1 MSDAAQSGK
10 HVELSDLQS
19 VKLGIGDVVQLQ
31 DFSHE
36 KLRHYVKLIGYLHK
50 KSVVVSHPM
59 RDEKLLFIK
68 KGESFLLR
76 GFSGTRTDEFTADVV
91 NVCLQPYPYLHLSY
105 PVQINTV
112 NMRAALRIKRR
123 LVCSVC
129 LKDSGQTTPA
139 TIEDMSISGAR
150 IQSRTAFGKIG
161 DKVEVSFRLPIDGLE
176 VARGAGHHPQRGQ
189 RGRSFRCR
197 KTGVERSGI
206 PSAGRDRTDLSAQLY
221 LQKHGRQLNARPD
234 TMRKEMTT

>member
-1 MSDAAQSGK
+1 MNDAVQSGK

-31 DFSHE
+31 GFSHE

-76 GFSGTRTDEFTADVV
+76 GFSGTRTYEFTADVV

-105 PVQINTV
+105 PVQISAV
-112 NMRAALRIKRR
+112 NMRAALRIKLR

-129 LKDSGQTTPA
+129 LKDFGQTTAA
-139 TIEDMSISGAR
+139 TIEDMSLSGAR
-150 IQSRTAFGKIG
+150 IQSRTAFGTVG
-161 DKVEVSFRLPIDGLE
+161 DKVEVSFRLPIDGVEQLLVVPATIRNVGNEAEVSGAEKPVLSGLE
-176 VARGAGHHPQRGQ
+176 FHQPEGI
-189 RGRSFRCR
+189 
-197 KTGVERSGI
+197 ER
-206 PSAGRDRTDLSAQLY
+206 TY
-221 LQKHGRQLNARPD
+221 LHNFIYKSMAD
-234 TMRKEMTT
+234 Y

>member
-1 MSDAAQSGK
+1 MNDAVQSGK

-76 GFSGTRTDEFTADVV
+76 GFSGTRTYEFTADVV

-105 PVQINTV
+105 PAQINTV
-112 NMRAALRIKRR
+112 NMRAALRIKLK

-139 TIEDMSISGAR
+139 TIEDMSLSGAR
-150 IQSRTAFGKIG
+150 IQSRTAFGTVG
-161 DKVEVSFRLPIDGLE
+161 DKVEVSFRLPIDGVEQLLMVPATIRNVGNE
-176 VARGAGHHPQRGQ
+176 AEASGAGKPVLSGLEFHQPEGI
-189 RGRSFRCR
+189 
-197 KTGVERSGI
+197 ER
-206 PSAGRDRTDLSAQLY
+206 TY
-221 LQKHGRQLNARPD
+221 LHNFIYKSMADN
-234 TMRKEMTT
+234 